1 MATSG
6 WKAETLL
13 PGGWRSAT
21 SVLLTQGSRHL
32 VVDTG
37 MAHET
42 HLLVEALR
50 QRGLQ
55 TSDIEA
61 VINTH
66 FHIDH
71 VLNNSLFPDSVF
83 HATQE
88 SYEWCRSLYSD
99 FGDDQRWEK
108 LLLKYYPQLHEYDQA
123 MEHLHQMRKFTLRWW
138 DPKRLGSP
146 SQYRWLESHS
156 LPDGLEVLVTSG
168 HVPGHLSVIV
178 PEGDSTTV
186 VAGDAILSRSENV
199 RVLTMIPRDRE
210 QARLDRERLLALG
223 TRIFPGHDVEFTQA
237 APQNSAPS
245 VSHGAEPQRPN
256 S

>member
-21 SVLLTQGSRHL
+21 SALLTNGSRHL
-32 VVDTG
+32 LVDSG
-37 MAHET
+37 MPHEA
-42 HLLVEALR
+42 HLLVDALR
-50 QRGLQ
+50 QHGLQ

-71 VLNNSLFPDSVF
+71 VLNNSLFPGSAF
-83 HATQE
+83 YATQE
-88 SYEWCRSLYSD
+88 SYDWCRSLYSD
-99 FGDDQRWEK
+99 LGNDQRWEK
-108 LLLKYYPQLHEYDQA
+108 LLLKYYPQILDYDQA
-123 MEHLHQMRKFTLRWW
+123 MAHLHQMRKFTLRWW

-146 SQYRWLESHS
+146 SQYRWFESHP

-178 PEGDSTTV
+178 PEEESTTV
-186 VAGDAILSRSENV
+186 VAGDAYLTRSEDV
-199 RVLTMIPRDRE
+199 RILTMLPRDRE
-210 QARLDRERLLALG
+210 QARLDRERVLALG
-223 TRIFPGHDVEFTQA
+223 TRIFPGHDVEFTKA
-237 APQNSAPS
+237 GN
-245 VSHGAEPQRPN
+245 
-256 S
+256 